1 MKKIVFAVATI
12 VLLSGAASAQE
23 NESGKKKW
31 GFWIEFNFG
40 ASFLDGTQGFTDHMQ
55 TYHPELNYHSVYV
68 PASTI
73 GIGYGV
79 NYRQI
84 ALGLHV
90 DGMVGNSY
98 SVKNQYVKKEDS
110 FVYMDLGYRFVIAK
124 ILSLEPMAGFG
135 ISTSDI
141 FLSTSRGG
149 ADYVNS
155 FTTANFI
162 VPLTLNFLA
171 GKNGNNLGIYLQYVI
186 GVGQM
191 NKAHIT
197 GLETEVDNLNF
208 QPATLTFGCK
218 YRF

>member
-12 VLLSGAASAQE
+12 VLLIGVVSAQE
-23 NESGKKKW
+23 NVGKKKW
-31 GFWIEFNFG
+31 DVWIEFDFG

-55 TYHPELNYHSVYV
+55 AYHPTLNYHSVYV
-68 PASTI
+68 PATTI

-79 NYRQI
+79 EYCRF

-98 SVKNQYVKKEDS
+98 SVKNQFVKKEDNLI
-110 FVYMDLGYRFVIAK
+110 YLDLGYRFVIAK
-124 ILSLEPMAGFG
+124 ILTLEPTAGFG

-149 ADYVNS
+149 VDYVTS
-155 FTTANFI
+155 FTTSNFI

-171 GKNGNNLGIYLQYVI
+171 GKNGHNLGIYLQYVI
-186 GVGQM
+186 GVGQI